1 LKRLAAIVLLIVL
14 AAPLLY
20 KSAMMLHYW
29 SNLQYYAEVLCENK
43 TRPEMHCNGSCAIAK
58 ELNAAEEGKA
68 NAEKNIP
75 ELTRLEVST
84 FLVTQ
89 EYALSEFEVN
99 LNLELNTLYIEPK
112 SEVHRLI
119 IDRPP
124 VG

>member
-1 LKRLAAIVLLIVL
+1 
-14 AAPLLY
+14 
-20 KSAMMLHYW
+20 
-29 SNLQYYAEVLCENK
+29 
-43 TRPEMHCNGSCAIAK
+43 MHCNGSCAIAK
-58 ELNAAEEGKA
+58 ELNAAEEGKS

-75 ELTRLEVST
+75 ELSRLEVST
-84 FLVTQ
+84 FLFVQ
-89 EYALSEFEVN
+89 EYTLTEIEVN

>member
-1 LKRLAAIVLLIVL
+1 MKRLAAIALLIVL

-29 SNLQYYAEVLCENK
+29 SNLKFYSEVLCENK
-43 TRPEMHCNGSCAIAK
+43 ERPEMHCNGSCAIAK

-75 ELTRLEVST
+75 ELSRLEISSFINSSVFS
-84 FLVTQ
+84 LVIT
-89 EYALSEFEVN
+89 EVKEKPVRN
-99 LNLELNTLYIEPK
+99 SFYIEPQSK
-112 SEVHRLI
+112 VHRLI

>member
-1 LKRLAAIVLLIVL
+1 VKRLAAIALLVVL

-20 KSAMMLHYW
+20 KSAMMLHYYN
-29 SNLQYYAEVLCENK
+29 NLKYYSEVLCENK
-43 TRPEMHCNGSCAIAK
+43 ARPEMHCNGSCAIAK
-58 ELNAAEEGKA
+58 ELSAAEEGKA

-75 ELTRLEVST
+75 ELTRIEVST
-84 FLVTQ
+84 FLTSQ
-89 EYALSEFEVN
+89 QLMLPEVGVEPM
-99 LNLELNTLYIEPK
+99 LELNTFYIEPK